1 MNNIVN
7 KLIPVALFLLGLGII
22 AFGLFSPIKPA
33 STPEAVAPAAAT
45 PDAETPAPS
54 NDVAA
59 PAPSDDAPAPPPA
72 ETPAPSD
79 DAAPAPQPVV
89 TPPVVNPLE
98 ETPTSTPVKPA
109 VPAQPSTPV
118 VFPSAISPAHAGEK
132 PIKALLKTCFDQFK
146 ANEATNSNGGLKW
159 VQKGGGYWSECKKHL
174 KG

>member
-22 AFGLFSPIKPA
+22 AFGLFSPTKPA
-33 STPEAVAPAAAT
+33 TTPAAVAPAVAT

-54 NDVAA
+54 DDV
-59 PAPSDDAPAPPPA
+59 
-72 ETPAPSD
+72 
-79 DAAPAPQPVV
+79 AAPAPQPVV
-89 TPPVVNPLE
+89 TPPVVNPLK
-98 ETPTSTPVKPA
+98 ETPA

-132 PIKALLKTCFDQFK
+132 PIKARIKTCFDQYK

-159 VQKGGGYWSECKKHL
+159 VQKGGGYLSECKKHL

>member
-22 AFGLFSPIKPA
+22 AFGLFSPTKPA
-33 STPEAVAPAAAT
+33 TTPAAVAPAVAT

-54 NDVAA
+54 DDV
-59 PAPSDDAPAPPPA
+59 
-72 ETPAPSD
+72 
-79 DAAPAPQPVV
+79 AAPAPQPVV
-89 TPPVVNPLE
+89 TPPVVNPLK
-98 ETPTSTPVKPA
+98 ETPA

-132 PIKALLKTCFDQFK
+132 PIKARIKTCFDQFK

-159 VQKGGGYWSECKKHL
+159 VQKGGGYLSECKKHL

>member
-22 AFGLFSPIKPA
+22 AFGLFSPTKPA
-33 STPEAVAPAAAT
+33 TTPAAVAPAVT
-45 PDAETPAPS
+45 TPA
-54 NDVAA
+54 
-59 PAPSDDAPAPPPA
+59 A

-79 DAAPAPQPVV
+79 DVAAPAPQPVV

-98 ETPTSTPVKPA
+98 ETPTSTPVTPA

-118 VFPSAISPAHAGEK
+118 VFPTTISPAHVGEK
-132 PIKALLKTCFDQFK
+132 HIKALLRTCFDQFK

-159 VQKGGGYWSECKKHL
+159 VQKGGGYLSECKKHL

>member
-54 NDVAA
+54 DDV
-59 PAPSDDAPAPPPA
+59 
-72 ETPAPSD
+72 
-79 DAAPAPQPVV
+79 AAPAPQPVDTPAPSEV
-89 TPPVVNPLE
+89 ATPAPQPVEKPPVVPLK
-98 ETPTSTPVKPA
+98 ETQASTPVTPA
-109 VPAQPSTPV
+109 VPAEPSTMA

-132 PIKALLKTCFDQFK
+132 PYKARLKTCFDQYK

>member
-1 MNNIVN
+1 MSNMIN
-7 KLIPVALFLLGLGII
+7 KLIPAALFLLGLAII
-22 AFGLFSPIKPA
+22 AFGLFSPTRPA
-33 STPEAVAPAAAT
+33 TTPAAVAPAVTT

-54 NDVAA
+54 DDVAA
-59 PAPSDDAPAPPPA
+59 PAPQPV

-89 TPPVVNPLE
+89 NPLK
-98 ETPTSTPVKPA
+98 ETQASAPVTPA
-109 VPAQPSTPV
+109 VPAEPNSMV

-132 PIKALLKTCFDQFK
+132 PIKARLKTCFDQYK

>member
-54 NDVAA
+54 D
-59 PAPSDDAPAPPPA
+59 
-72 ETPAPSD
+72 E
-79 DAAPAPQPVV
+79 AAPAPQPVV
-89 TPPVVNPLE
+89 TPPAVNPLKE
-98 ETPTSTPVKPA
+98 PPTSTPLTPA

-132 PIKALLKTCFDQFK
+132 PIKARLKTCFDQFK

-159 VQKGGGYWSECKKHL
+159 VQKGGGYLSECKKHL

>member
-33 STPEAVAPAAAT
+33 TTPAAVAPAAAT

-54 NDVAA
+54 DDV
-59 PAPSDDAPAPPPA
+59 
-72 ETPAPSD
+72 
-79 DAAPAPQPVV
+79 AAPAPQPVV
-89 TPPVVNPLE
+89 TPPVVNPLK
-98 ETPTSTPVKPA
+98 ETPA

-132 PIKALLKTCFDQFK
+132 PIKARIKTCFDQYK

-159 VQKGGGYWSECKKHL
+159 VQKGGGYLSECKKHL

>member
-7 KLIPVALFLLGLGII
+7 KLIPAALFLLGLGII
-22 AFGLFSPIKPA
+22 AFGLFSPTKPA
-33 STPEAVAPAAAT
+33 TTPAAVAPAVTT
-45 PDAETPAPS
+45 PDG
-54 NDVAA
+54 
-59 PAPSDDAPAPPPA
+59 

-79 DAAPAPQPVV
+79 DVAPPAPQPVV
-89 TPPVVNPLE
+89 TPPVVNPLK
-98 ETPTSTPVKPA
+98 ETPTSTPVTPA

-159 VQKGGGYWSECKKHL
+159 VQKGGGYLSECKKHL

>member
-45 PDAETPAPS
+45 PDAETPALS
-54 NDVAA
+54 NEV
-59 PAPSDDAPAPPPA
+59 
-72 ETPAPSD
+72 
-79 DAAPAPQPVV
+79 AAPAPQPVETPAPSDEAAPEPQPVV
-89 TPPVVNPLE
+89 TPPAVNPLKE
-98 ETPTSTPVKPA
+98 PPTSTPLTPA

-132 PIKALLKTCFDQFK
+132 PIKARLKTCLDQFK

-159 VQKGGGYWSECKKHL
+159 VQKGGGYLSECKKHL

>member
-7 KLIPVALFLLGLGII
+7 KLIPVALFLIGLGLI
-22 AFGLFSPIKPA
+22 AFGLFSPTRPA
-33 STPEAVAPAAAT
+33 TTPAAVAPAVTT

-54 NDVAA
+54 DDV
-59 PAPSDDAPAPPPA
+59 
-72 ETPAPSD
+72 
-79 DAAPAPQPVV
+79 AAPAPQPVV
-89 TPPVVNPLE
+89 TPPVVNPLK
-98 ETPTSTPVKPA
+98 ETQASAPVTPA
-109 VPAQPSTPV
+109 VPAEPNSMV

-132 PIKALLKTCFDQFK
+132 TIKARLKTCFDQYK